1 MIKKVVF
8 IDMDGVIVDL
18 GTNINNWFNK
28 HPDLHKKYN
37 KILTI
42 SLGFLE
48 IHHQLKELL
57 KQLIN

>member
-18 GTNINNWFNK
+18 ETNINNWFNK
-28 HPDLHKKYN
+28 NPDFHKKYKEN
-37 KILTI
+37 PDHIPE
-42 SLGFLE
+42 FLE
-48 IHHQLKELL
+48 IHLQLKELL